1 MQVRRIDNDLL
12 RRQYQGGLA
21 LQQAPHCQQKEQEMK
36 QRFTPEKTVLAV
48 SIASL
53 FAGAALPAQAQ
64 DNGASA
70 ATVVVTGTR
79 VANRTALDTA
89 SPVDIISAE
98 TLKTTGSTEL
108 NQALAVALP
117 SLNFPRPSLTDGTDT
132 IRPATLRGMA
142 PDQSLVLV
150 NSKRRHASSL
160 VNLNGSIGRGSAAV
174 DLNTIPA
181 SMVKTIEVLRDGAA
195 AQYGSDAIS
204 GVVNVRLRT
213 DRDGGEGSIVYGVH
227 KTEYDLLNDAA
238 PSGATWTAPN
248 SRKRTDG
255 QTATVSAWKGLPWG
269 ETGYIT
275 LAAEYKNQEHT
286 ERAGYDMRQLY
297 PKVGTAYD
305 PRELTINR
313 FDAWYGEPE
322 VKQSTLFVNAGNNIT
337 ADVKVYGWASYQN
350 RDARSAGYFRT
361 PQDVRNIPSIYA
373 DGFLPIIAPTVDD
386 YSAAG
391 GVTWSMGAW
400 DMDASIVYGKNKMEY
415 EIQNTLNR
423 SLGASSKTVFD
434 AGGYG
439 YDQTVLNL
447 TGVRK
452 VDMGGLASP
461 LNVAVGVEAR
471 REGYQL
477 NAGEPDSWRDGNL
490 VLPNGN
496 RAAPGAQVFPGFR
509 PANATDAHRSA
520 VGAFVDL
527 EANVTDKFL
536 ASAAVRGEHYSDFGS
551 NLSGKLA
558 ARYDFTK
565 SFALRGSVQN
575 GFRAPSLQQQNFTST
590 STNFINGVP
599 FEITTFKPTDPVAAA
614 LGAKPLKAE
623 KSTNFSL
630 GAVARFDPVTL
641 TVDAYRINVRDRI
654 ILSENLTSTDV
665 RNYIASQGFTGVGGG
680 RFFINGVSTTTE
692 GVDIVAAMPLNLGAS
707 GRFDFT
713 LAGNFNRTEVTK
725 VPTTAQLSALKT
737 PPVLFDRLNVLTL
750 EKGQPKNKITASV
763 NWKLAQWGVTA
774 RATRYGEVLSA
785 GTTPAFDF
793 PLRAKTIVDLEARY
807 ALTKQMTLALGADNL
822 FDQYSETL
830 PPSLNT
836 TSNTPFANYT
846 PFGTG
851 GRYIYARATY
861 SF

>member
-1 MQVRRIDNDLL
+1 V
-12 RRQYQGGLA
+12 
-21 LQQAPHCQQKEQEMK
+21 
-36 QRFTPEKTVLAV
+36 PEKTVLAV

-53 FAGAALPAQAQ
+53 FAAAALPAQAQ
-64 DNGASA
+64 VQDNGASASAGPSA

-98 TLKTTGSTEL
+98 SLKNTGSTEL

-174 DLNTIPA
+174 DLNTVPSAI
-181 SMVKTIEVLRDGAA
+181 VKSIEVLRDGAA

-227 KTEYDLLNDAA
+227 KTEYDLLNDVA
-238 PSGATWTAPN
+238 PAGGTWTAPS

-297 PKVGTAYD
+297 AKSGTAYD

-350 RDARSAGYFRT
+350 RDARSGGYFRT
-361 PQDVRNIPSIYA
+361 PQDARNIPSIYP
-373 DGFLPIIAPTVDD
+373 DGFLPIIAPTVND

-391 GVTWSMGAW
+391 GVTWSMGDW
-400 DMDASIVYGKNKMEY
+400 DMDASLVYGKNKMDY

-423 SLGASSKTVFD
+423 SIGPSSKTVFD
-434 AGGYG
+434 AGGFG

-452 VDMGGLASP
+452 LDVGGLGSP
-461 LNVAVGVEAR
+461 LNVAVGIEAR

-477 NAGEPDSWRDGNL
+477 NAGEPDSYRYGGE
-490 VLPNGN
+490 VLPSG
-496 RAAPGAQVFPGFR
+496 APAVPGAQVFSGFR
-509 PANATDAHRSA
+509 PANATDTHRSA

-527 EANVTDKFL
+527 EANLTDKLL
-536 ASAAVRGEHYSDFGS
+536 ASVAVRGEHYSDFGS

-558 ARYDFTK
+558 GRYDFTR

-575 GFRAPSLQQQNFTST
+575 GFRAPSLQQQNFTSN

-599 FEITTFKPTDPVAAA
+599 FEIATFKPTDPVAAA
-614 LGAKPLKAE
+614 LGAQPLKAE

-630 GAVARFDPVTL
+630 GAVARFDPLTL

-665 RNYIASQGFTGVGGG
+665 FNYIKAQGFTGVSGG
-680 RFFINGVSTTTE
+680 RFFINGVETKTE
-692 GVDIVAAMPLNLGAS
+692 GVDVVAAMPLNLGAS

-713 LAGNFNRTEVTK
+713 LAGNFNRTEVTR
-725 VPTTAQLSALKT
+725 VPTTAQLSALNT
-737 PPVLFDRLNVLTL
+737 PPVLFGRVNVLTL
-750 EKGQPKNKITASV
+750 EQGQPKNKITASV
-763 NWKLAQWGVTA
+763 NWKLARWGVTA
-774 RATRYGEVLSA
+774 R
-785 GTTPAFDF
+785 D
-793 PLRAKTIVDLEARY
+793 PLRRSAVPGHHAGLRLRHQSAHDRRPRD
-807 ALTKQMTLALGADNL
+807 ALCPHAPREPGAGCGQPVRPVLGNA
-822 FDQYSETL
+822 
-830 PPSLNT
+830 
-836 TSNTPFANYT
+836 
-846 PFGTG
+846 
-851 GRYIYARATY
+851 ATVAEHDE
-861 SF
+861 

>member
-1 MQVRRIDNDLL
+1 MK
-12 RRQYQGGLA
+12 QGFAPQKTLLA
-21 LQQAPHCQQKEQEMK
+21 L
-36 QRFTPEKTVLAV
+36 

-53 FAGAALPAQAQ
+53 FAGAAQAQ
-64 DNGASA
+64 ETGDTASA
-70 ATVVVTGTR
+70 SATPGNANTVVVTGTR
-79 VANRTALDTA
+79 VANRSALDTA
-89 SPVDIISAE
+89 SPVDIISAD
-98 TLKTTGSTEL
+98 TLKNNGSTEL

-174 DLNTIPA
+174 DLNTIPS

-213 DRDGGEGSIVYGVH
+213 DRSGGEGTVVYGLH
-227 KTEYDLLNDAA
+227 KTEYDLLNDVA
-238 PSGATWTAPN
+238 PAGATWTAPN

-255 QTATVSAWKGLPWG
+255 QTTTVSAWKGLPWG
-269 ETGYIT
+269 ESGYVT

-297 PKVGTAYD
+297 PKIGTAYD

-322 VKQSTLFVNAGNNIT
+322 VKQSTLFVNAGNNLSG
-337 ADVKVYGWASYQN
+337 DVKIYGWASYQN

-361 PQDVRNIPSIYA
+361 PQDVRNIPSIYPN
-373 DGFLPIIAPTVDD
+373 GFLPIIAPTVDD

-391 GVTWSMGAW
+391 GVTWTLGAW
-400 DMDASIVYGKNKMEY
+400 DMDASIVYGKNKMDY

-423 SLGASSKTVFD
+423 SIGASSKTVFD
-434 AGGYG
+434 AGGFG

-452 VDMGGLASP
+452 VDMPSLASP
-461 LNVAVGVEAR
+461 LNVAVGIEAR

-477 NAGEPDSWRDGNL
+477 NAGEPDSYRYGGE
-490 VLPNGN
+490 VLANGTP
-496 RAAPGAQVFPGFR
+496 AAPGAQVFPGFR
-509 PANATDAHRSA
+509 PANETDAHRNA

-527 EANVTDKFL
+527 EANVTDQL
-536 ASAAVRGEHYSDFGS
+536 LLSAAVRGEHYSDFGS
-551 NLSGKLA
+551 NLSGKLS
-558 ARYDFTK
+558 ARFDFSKT
-565 SFALRGSVQN
+565 FALRGALQN

-599 FEITTFKPTDPVAAA
+599 FEITTFKPTDPVAVA
-614 LGAKPLKAE
+614 LGAQPLKAE
-623 KSTNFSL
+623 KSKNVSI
-630 GAVARFDPVTL
+630 GAVMRFDPLTV
-641 TVDAYRINVRDRI
+641 TVDAYRIDVTDRI
-654 ILSENLTSTDV
+654 VLSENLTSAAV
-665 RNYIASQGFTGVGGG
+665 RNYIVSRGFTGVGGG
-680 RFFINGVSTTTE
+680 RFFINGVDTKTE
-692 GVDIVAAMPLNLGAS
+692 GVDIVANYPLNLGSS

-713 LAGNFNRTEVTK
+713 LAGNFNRTKVEK
-725 VPTTAQLSALKT
+725 VPTTAQLAALN
-737 PPVLFDRLNVLTL
+737 PAPVLFDRLNVLTM

-763 NWKLAQWGVTA
+763 NWKLAQWGLTA
-774 RATRYGEVLSA
+774 RATRYGEVLSP
-785 GTTPAFDF
+785 GTTQAFDF
-793 PLRAKTIVDLEARY
+793 ELGAKTLVDLEGRV
-807 ALTKQMTLALGADNL
+807 ALTPKINLALGVDNL

-851 GRYIYARATY
+851 GRYIYARANY

>member
-1 MQVRRIDNDLL
+1 
-12 RRQYQGGLA
+12 
-21 LQQAPHCQQKEQEMK
+21 MK
-36 QRFTPEKTVLAV
+36 QGFTTQKTVLAL

-53 FAGAALPAQAQ
+53 FAGAAAQAQ
-64 DNGASA
+64 ETVDTASA
-70 ATVVVTGTR
+70 SAGNPATVVVTGTR

-89 SPVDIISAE
+89 SPVDIISAD
-98 TLKTTGSTEL
+98 TLKSSGSTEL
-108 NQALAVALP
+108 NQALSVALP

-160 VNLNGSIGRGSAAV
+160 VNLNGSIGRGSASV
-174 DLNTIPA
+174 DLNTIPSA
-181 SMVKTIEVLRDGAA
+181 MVKTIEVLRDGAA

-213 DRDGGEGSIVYGVH
+213 DRSGGEGTIVYGLH
-227 KTEYDLLNDAA
+227 KTEYDLLNDVA
-238 PSGATWTAPN
+238 PAGATWTAPS

-255 QTATVSAWKGLPWG
+255 QTTTVSAWKGLPWG
-269 ETGYIT
+269 ESGYIT

-305 PRELTINR
+305 PRELSINR

-322 VKQSTLFVNAGNNIT
+322 VKQSTLFVNAGNNLT

-361 PQDVRNIPSIYA
+361 PQDARNIPSIYP
-373 DGFLPIIAPTVDD
+373 DGFLPIIAPTVND

-391 GVTWSMGAW
+391 GVTWTLGDW
-400 DMDASIVYGKNKMEY
+400 DMDASIVYGKNEMDY

-423 SLGASSKTVFD
+423 SIGPTSKTVFD

-452 VDMGGLASP
+452 IDTASLASP
-461 LNVAVGVEAR
+461 LNVAVGIEAR

-477 NAGEPDSWRDGNL
+477 NAGEPDSYRYGGV
-490 VLPNGN
+490 VLANGTP
-496 RAAPGAQVFPGFR
+496 AAPGAQVFPGFR
-509 PANATDAHRSA
+509 PSNATDAHRNA
-520 VGAFVDL
+520 IGAFVDL
-527 EANVTDKFL
+527 EANVTKEL
-536 ASAAVRGEHYSDFGS
+536 LLSAAVRGEHYSDFGS
-551 NLSGKLA
+551 NLSGKLS
-558 ARYDFTK
+558 ARYDFNKT
-565 SFALRGSVQN
+565 FALRGAVQN

-599 FEITTFKPTDPVAAA
+599 FEITTFKPTDPVAVA

-623 KSTNFSL
+623 KSTNLSL
-630 GAVARFDPVTL
+630 GAVMRFDPLTV
-641 TVDAYRINVRDRI
+641 TVDAYRIEVTDRI
-654 ILSENLTSTDV
+654 ILSENLTSTAV
-665 RNYIASQGFTGVGGG
+665 RNYIVSQGFTGVGGG
-680 RFFINGVSTTTE
+680 RFFINGVDTTTK
-692 GVDIVAAMPLNLGAS
+692 GVDIVANYPLNLGSS

-713 LAGNFNRTEVTK
+713 LAGNFNKTEVTK
-725 VPTTAQLSALKT
+725 VPTTAQLAALN
-737 PPVLFDRLNVLTL
+737 PAPVLFDRLNVLTL
-750 EKGQPKNKITASV
+750 EKGQPKNKITASA
-763 NWKLAQWGVTA
+763 NWKLAQWGATL
-774 RATRYGEVLSA
+774 RATRYGEVLSP
-785 GTTPAFDF
+785 GTTAAFDF
-793 PLRAKTIVDLEARY
+793 NLGAKTIVDLEGRY
-807 ALTKQMTLALGADNL
+807 ALTPKMNLAVGVDNV

-851 GRYIYARATY
+851 GRYIYARANY

>member
-1 MQVRRIDNDLL
+1 MW
-12 RRQYQGGLA
+12 A
-21 LQQAPHCQQKEQEMK
+21 QE
-36 QRFTPEKTVLAV
+36 TGD
-48 SIASL
+48 S
-53 FAGAALPAQAQ
+53 AGAGNP
-64 DNGASA
+64 

-89 SPVDIISAE
+89 SPVDIISAD
-98 TLKTTGSTEL
+98 TLKTSGSTEL
-108 NQALAVALP
+108 NQALSVALP

-160 VNLNGSIGRGSAAV
+160 VNLNGSIGRGSASV
-174 DLNTIPA
+174 DLNTIPS

-213 DRDGGEGSIVYGVH
+213 DRSGGEGTVVYGVH
-227 KTEYDLLNDAA
+227 KTEYDLLNDVA
-238 PSGATWTAPN
+238 PAGGTWTAPS

-255 QTATVSAWKGLPWG
+255 QTTTVSAWKGLPWG
-269 ETGYIT
+269 ESGYIT

-322 VKQSTLFVNAGNNIT
+322 VKQSTLFVNAGNNLSG
-337 ADVKVYGWASYQN
+337 DVKIYGWASYQN

-361 PQDVRNIPSIYA
+361 PQDVRNIPSIYP
-373 DGFLPIIAPTVDD
+373 DGFLPIIAPTVND

-391 GVTWSMGAW
+391 GVTWTLGAW
-400 DMDASIVYGKNKMEY
+400 DMDASIVYGKNEMDY

-423 SLGASSKTVFD
+423 SIGPASKTVFD

-452 VDMGGLASP
+452 IDSAGLASP
-461 LNVAVGVEAR
+461 LNVAVGIEAR

-477 NAGEPDSWRDGNL
+477 NAGEPDSYRYGGV
-490 VLPNGN
+490 VLANGTP
-496 RAAPGAQVFPGFR
+496 AAPGAQVFPGFR
-509 PANATDAHRSA
+509 PANETDAHRNA

-527 EANVTDKFL
+527 EANVTDQL
-536 ASAAVRGEHYSDFGS
+536 LVSGAVRGEHYSDFGN
-551 NLSGKLA
+551 NLSGKLS
-558 ARYDFTK
+558 ARFDFNKT
-565 SFALRGSVQN
+565 FALRGALQN

-599 FEITTFKPTDPVAAA
+599 FEITTFKPTDPVAVA

-623 KSTNFSL
+623 KSTNVSL
-630 GAVARFDPVTL
+630 GAVMRFDPLTV
-641 TVDAYRINVRDRI
+641 TVDAYRIEVTDRI
-654 ILSENLTSTDV
+654 ILSENLTSAAV
-665 RNYIASQGFTGVGGG
+665 RDYIVSRGFTGVGGG
-680 RFFINGVSTTTE
+680 RFFINGVDTTTK
-692 GVDIVAAMPLNLGAS
+692 GVDIVANYPLNLGS
-707 GRFDFT
+707 NGRFDFT
-713 LAGNFNRTEVTK
+713 LAGNFNKTEVTK
-725 VPTTAQLSALKT
+725 VPTSAQLAALN
-737 PPVLFDRLNVLTL
+737 PAPVLFDRLNVLTL
-750 EKGQPKNKITASV
+750 EKGQPKNKITASA
-763 NWKLAQWGVTA
+763 NWKLAQWGATL
-774 RATRYGEVLSA
+774 RATRYGEVLSP
-785 GTTPAFDF
+785 GTTAAFDF
-793 PLRAKTIVDLEARY
+793 NLGAKTIVDLEGRY
-807 ALTKQMTLALGADNL
+807 ALTKQVNLAVGVDNV

-851 GRYIYARATY
+851 GRYIYARANY

>member
-1 MQVRRIDNDLL
+1 
-12 RRQYQGGLA
+12 
-21 LQQAPHCQQKEQEMK
+21 
-36 QRFTPEKTVLAV
+36 
-48 SIASL
+48 
-53 FAGAALPAQAQ
+53 
-64 DNGASA
+64 
-70 ATVVVTGTR
+70 VVVTGTR

-89 SPVDIISAE
+89 SPVDIISAD

-160 VNLNGSIGRGSAAV
+160 VNLNGSIGRGSASV
-174 DLNTIPA
+174 DLNTVPSAI
-181 SMVKTIEVLRDGAA
+181 VKSIEVLRDGAA

-238 PSGATWTAPN
+238 PTGGTWTAPS

-255 QTATVSAWKGLPWG
+255 QTTTVSAWKGLPWG

-297 PKVGTAYD
+297 SKNGTAYD

-361 PQDVRNIPSIYA
+361 PQDVRNIPSIYP

-391 GVTWSMGAW
+391 GVTWSAGAW

-452 VDMGGLASP
+452 VDMASLASP
-461 LNVAVGVEAR
+461 LNVAVGIEAR
-471 REGYQL
+471 REGYDL
-477 NAGEPDSWRDGNL
+477 HAGEPDSYRDGNL
-490 VLPNGN
+490 ILPNGS

-509 PANATDAHRSA
+509 PNNATEAHRNA

-527 EANVTDKFL
+527 EANLTDKLL
-536 ASAAVRGEHYSDFGS
+536 ASVAVRGEHYSDFGS

-558 ARYDFTK
+558 ARYDFTRT
-565 SFALRGSVQN
+565 FALRGSVQN

-614 LGAKPLKAE
+614 LGAQPLKAE
-623 KSTNFSL
+623 KSTNYSL
-630 GAVARFDPVTL
+630 GAVMRFDPVTL

-665 RNYIASQGFTGVGGG
+665 FNYIVSQGFTGVGGG
-680 RFFINGVSTTTE
+680 RFFINGVDTKTQ
-692 GVDIVAAMPLNLGAS
+692 GVDVVANMPLNLGAS

-713 LAGNFNRTEVTK
+713 LAGNFNHTDVTK

-737 PPVLFDRLNVLTL
+737 PPILFGRVNVLTL
-750 EKGQPKNKITASV
+750 EQGQPRNKITASM
-763 NWKLAQWGVTA
+763 NWKLAQWGMTA
-774 RATRYGEVLSA
+774 RATRYGEVLSP
-785 GTTPAFDF
+785 GTTSAFDF
-793 PLRAKTIVDLEARY
+793 PLSPRTIVDLEGRY
-807 ALTKQMTLALGADNL
+807 ALTRHMNLALGVDNV

-830 PPSLNT
+830 PPYLNT
-836 TSNTPFANYT
+836 TSNTPFANFT

-851 GRYIYARATY
+851 GRYIYARASY